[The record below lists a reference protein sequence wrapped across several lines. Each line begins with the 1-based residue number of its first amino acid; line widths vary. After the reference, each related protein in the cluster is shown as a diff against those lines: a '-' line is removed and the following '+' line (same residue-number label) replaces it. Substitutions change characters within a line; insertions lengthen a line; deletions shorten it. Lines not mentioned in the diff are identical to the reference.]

1 MSMKFRLNIILITLL
16 IVCNLK
22 NSLWAQETGMD
33 GVKLMEQG
41 KTDQAIKI
49 FENLSAKGD
58 TKAMVQLGLYYYEG
72 TGVKQ
77 DYTKAM
83 DWWLKAYAKKDAD
96 AFSNIGVMHRDGQSV
111 PKNQKIAYCIFLTI
125 HMCGLGTESTQQR
138 SNSCLRRIMKDMSK
152 EDVKDCLSNYT
163 LSYIKAYIE
172 AKGDLKEIPA
182 EHKPSE
188 KNPALKDTGW
198 FMDSEIDSLF
208 GPPSEEEKKKRAE
221 RDAKFE
227 AEMHNL
233 VFQIRFSK
241 ESAKDY
247 LSYDFLTDSSMSSGP
262 INEKKLIEQ
271 DGFLVYEV
279 NEIISANQ
287 QRIVT
292 LETKSGEALVFKI
305 NHPIK
310 PSPADWVKW
319 EKADFILKDKQEKF
333 DLLQGSE
340 PKNKQTNISDKL
352 PQLRFKVIK
361 K

>member
-1 MSMKFRLNIILITLL
+1 MKMKFRLNIILITLL
-16 IVCNLK
+16 IICNLI
-22 NSLWAQETGMD
+22 NILWAQETGMD

-58 TKAMVQLGLYYYEG
+58 TKAMVQLGLYYYEV

-77 DYTKAM
+77 DYTKSM

-152 EDVKDCLSNYT
+152 EEVKDCLSNYT

-172 AKGDLKEIPA
+172 AKGELKEIPA

-198 FMDSEIDSLF
+198 FMDSEIDSLY

-221 RDAKFE
+221 RDTKFK
-227 AEMHNL
+227 ALIHNF
-233 VFQIRFSK
+233 VFQLKFPK
-241 ESAKDY
+241 DSAKDY
-247 LSYDFLTDSSMSSGP
+247 LSYDFITEDGMSSGP
-262 INEKKLIEQ
+262 ISENKMNEQ
-271 DGFLVYEV
+271 DGDLVLEV
-279 NEIISANQ
+279 ETLISASH
-287 QRIVT
+287 QRILT
-292 LETKSGEALVFKI
+292 LETKSGEAIVFRI
-305 NHPIK
+305 NHPEK
-310 PSPADWVKW
+310 PSPIDWDKW
-319 EKADFILKDKQEKF
+319 QKADLILKKGENKLS
-333 DLLQGSE
+333 LLQEES
-340 PKNKQTNISDKL
+340 KNKQLTIPENM
-352 PQLRFKVIK
+352 PQLRFKVMIK
-361 K
+361 